1 MPRRVE
7 SALADDYARTTMDI
21 DFIDHDIRRSN
32 LFLKH
37 VKEDMTLAAAWLDY
51 FHKDLRSLK
60 EDLGTEDDDDEIR
73 RQWSIKVQELVTIP
87 QIREVEAQITKWEQR
102 YDELLDKA
110 MFLHEQHR
118 SLLRRRKVLFDSLGY

>member
-7 SALADDYARTTMDI
+7 SALADDYARTTLDI
-21 DFIDHDIRRSN
+21 DYIDHDIRRSN

-51 FHKDLRSLK
+51 FHKDLRRLS
-60 EDLGTEDDDDEIR
+60 EDLGTEDEFD
-73 RQWSIKVQELVTIP
+73 SKVQELVTIP
-87 QIREVEAQITKWEQR
+87 QIRAVEAQITKWEQR

>member
-7 SALADDYARTTMDI
+7 SALADDYARTTLDI
-21 DFIDHDIRRSN
+21 DYIDHDIRRSN

-51 FHKDLRSLK
+51 FHKDLRSLT

-73 RQWSIKVQELVTIP
+73 RRWSSKVQELVTIP